1 MRVIPKHPVLRAT
14 TLSLLL
20 AGAIAGGPAARS
32 EPAADAGLSESAF
45 LNPPLEARPSA
56 LWTWL
61 NGHVDHAQLTR
72 ELEEMKAKGMRGA
85 IIWDL
90 GSIADPGKI
99 IPAGPAFLG
108 PESLAAIH
116 HAMDEAT
123 RLGLELGMVASSS
136 WNAGGPWITP
146 PDSGKEL
153 RWSERKVTGPAEFS
167 EVLPLPEKARD
178 PYEEVAL
185 LAVPLAKGRTLADAG
200 DAVRL
205 DDHLAADGRLTWSV
219 PAGEWSIL
227 RFVANR
233 SGEKLK
239 IPSPNSNGLLADHLS
254 RRASDAHFNHI
265 LDTISRGRDGFGP
278 LKVLMLDSYE
288 VGSTVDWTDGFQRE
302 FLKRNGYDP
311 VPWLPV
317 LAGWK
322 AADEDL
328 AARFRHDY
336 RKMVS
341 DLIVEN
347 HFARGRDLLNR
358 RGLKL
363 LAEAGH
369 GGWPRVEPLKALGAS
384 DIPMGEFWNQNKNW
398 VTKEAASA
406 AHIYGKR
413 LVNAESLTGWRHWQ
427 DGPAGYKRLF
437 DIALCAGLNQA
448 TFHTFAHNP
457 PEAGLPGFAYHAGEH
472 FNVNSTWWQHAG
484 PMIADMARSCY
495 LLQQGIFVADVCVY
509 YGDEAPNLVP
519 SRRIPPGVK
528 SRWPDDMCPHCGRPN
543 PVDLGSLGHGH
554 DYDYINEEVIL
565 TRLQVKDG
573 KLALPDGLAYRLLV
587 LPDRESI
594 SPAVLRR
601 IGDFIAAGATVV
613 GPKPLRSNSLRGYP
627 DCDREVRELADRIWG
642 PCDGKTVRSH
652 HYGAGKVVWNIPL
665 REVLAEMGVA
675 PDFQVENG
683 ANDER
688 QIDYIHRATASED
701 IYFVSNS
708 STEHR
713 SATCRFR
720 VAAGRVPS
728 FWRPGDGSIRPCPV
742 YQTGD
747 GFVRVTVDLPPAS
760 SVFVVF
766 RAEERED
773 HLVAVTEAPAEQGG
787 RAIEVGGIQG
797 DSVPVRVSRP
807 GTYRVES
814 ARGRRGEIVVGE
826 VPADQPVA
834 GPWRV
839 TFPKDLG
846 APGEI
851 VMETLADWTGHT
863 DPGVRYF
870 SGTARYHT
878 RFMLPDSFS
887 AAAGPVILDFG
898 VAKEVAEVTV
908 NGRKAGVLWQ
918 APSQLD
924 LSGFVQAG
932 ENQLEISVTNL
943 WNNRLVGDLQDPS
956 QAAITRTNLKD
967 RFTAASPLLPSG
979 LLGPVTLRFPVATT
993 IPLAGSAGPG
1003 SGAPPAPDR
1012 PKD

>member
-1 MRVIPKHPVLRAT
+1 M
-14 TLSLLL
+14 LL
-20 AGAIAGGPAARS
+20 AGALLGAPAGRSATAAG
-32 EPAADAGLSESAF
+32 AGLSEAEF
-45 LNPPLEARPSA
+45 RDPPLAARPSA

-90 GSIADPGKI
+90 GGIADPAKI

-136 WNAGGPWITP
+136 WNAGGPWIEP
-146 PDSGKEL
+146 EDSGKEL
-153 RWSERKVTGPAEFS
+153 RWSERAVSGPAEFS

-185 LAVPLAKGRTLADAG
+185 LAVPLAKGRTLADPA
-200 DAVRL
+200 AAIRL
-205 DDHLAADGRLTWSV
+205 DPHLAADGRLTWSV
-219 PAGEWSIL
+219 PAGEWSLL

-239 IPSPNSNGLLADHLS
+239 IPSPNSDGLLADHLN
-254 RRASDAHFNHI
+254 RRASDAHFNPI
-265 LDTISRGRDGFGP
+265 LDALSRGRDGFGP

-288 VGSTVDWTDGFQRE
+288 VGQTLDWTVGFQRE
-302 FLKRNGYDP
+302 FQKRNGYDP
-311 VPWLPV
+311 APWLPV
-317 LAGWK
+317 LAGWTT
-322 AADEDL
+322 ADEDL
-328 AARFRHDY
+328 AGRFRHDY
-336 RKMVS
+336 RKLVG

-347 HFARGRDLLNR
+347 HFARGRELLNR

-384 DIPMGEFWNQNKNW
+384 DIPMGEFWNRNKNW

-427 DGPAGYKRLF
+427 DGPAAYKRLYDLAF
-437 DIALCAGLNQA
+437 CAGLNQV

-457 PEAGLPGFAYHAGEH
+457 PDAGLPGFAYHAGEH

-484 PMIADMARSCY
+484 PMIADISRSSH
-495 LLQQGIFVADVCVY
+495 LLQQGLPVADICVY

-519 SRRIPPGVK
+519 SRRIPPGVD
-528 SRWPDDMCPHCGRPN
+528 SRWPDEMCPHCGRQN
-543 PVDLGSLGHGH
+543 PVDLDTLGQGH

-565 TRLQVKDG
+565 TRLQVKDD
-573 KLALPDGLAYRLLV
+573 KLVLPDGVNYRLLV

-627 DCDREVRELADRIWG
+627 DCDREVRELGEKIWG
-642 PCDGKTVRSH
+642 PCDGQTVRSRP
-652 HYGAGKVVWNIPL
+652 YGAGTVVWNLPL
-665 REVLAEMGVA
+665 KEVLAGMGVG
-675 PDFQVENG
+675 PDFAVESP

-688 QIDYIHRATASED
+688 QIDYIHRATTSED

-713 SATCRFR
+713 SAICRFR

-728 FWRPGDGSIRPCPV
+728 FWHPDDGSIRPCPV
-742 YQTGD
+742 YQAGD
-747 GFVRVTVDLPPAS
+747 GFVRLTVELPPAS

-766 RAEERED
+766 RAEPRED
-773 HLVAVTEAPAEQGG
+773 HLTAVREAPAGQDGG
-787 RAIEVGGIQG
+787 GAIEVAGIKG
-797 DSVPVRVSRP
+797 DEVPVKVSRP
-807 GTYRVES
+807 GTYRVET
-814 ARGRRGEIVVGE
+814 ARGRRGELVVAE
-826 VPADQPVA
+826 VPAEQPVA
-834 GPWRV
+834 GPWQV
-839 TFPKDLG
+839 DFQKNSG
-846 APGEI
+846 APEEVI
-851 VMETLADWTGHT
+851 MEKLADWTEHA
-863 DPGVRYF
+863 DPGVRHF
-870 SGTARYHT
+870 SGTARYRT
-878 RFMLPDSFS
+878 RFVLPPSL
-887 AAAGPVILDFG
+887 AAEGTAVILDLG
-898 VAKEVAEVTV
+898 LVREVAEVAV
-908 NGRKAGVLWQ
+908 NGRKIGVLWK
-918 APSQLD
+918 APARLD
-924 LSGFVQAG
+924 LSGHVHAG
-932 ENQLEISVTNL
+932 ENQLEVSVTNL
-943 WNNRLVGDLQDPS
+943 WNNRIVGDLQDPS
-956 QAAITRTNLKD
+956 KPAVTRTNLKN
-967 RFTAASPLLPSG
+967 RFTASSPLLPSG
-979 LLGPVTLRFPVATT
+979 LIGPVTLRFPVATT
-993 IPLAGSAGPG
+993 IPLEDSAG
-1003 SGAPPAPDR
+1003 APAAPER
-1012 PKD
+1012 PED